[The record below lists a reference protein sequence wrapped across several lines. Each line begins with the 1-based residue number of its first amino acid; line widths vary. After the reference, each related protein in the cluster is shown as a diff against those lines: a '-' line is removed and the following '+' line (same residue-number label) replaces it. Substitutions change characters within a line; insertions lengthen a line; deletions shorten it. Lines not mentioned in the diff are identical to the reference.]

1 MAMKTSFGARLRAE
15 RLRRELT
22 QEQFATIGGVS
33 RVSQHLYENDA
44 RSPDTD
50 YLLKLAEHGVDV
62 GKLLMPGRVEHRPAD
77 RSALLMAFRVVDQM
91 ARDALGN
98 PLPLD
103 ERERHFNTLITA
115 LETSQAVTSLSGN
128 QALPGKISIAS

>member
-1 MAMKTSFGARLRAE
+1 MATSFGARLREE
-15 RLRRELT
+15 RSRRQLT
-22 QEQFATIGGVS
+22 QEQFAAIGGVS

-44 RSPDTD
+44 RCPDTD
-50 YLLKLAEHGVDV
+50 YLSKLAEHGIDV
-62 GKLLMPGRVEHRPAD
+62 GKLLMPERVEHRSPD

-115 LETSQAVTSLSGN
+115 LETSQ
-128 QALPGKISIAS
+128 PGAGVASNPAASAKTARAK